1 MSSNERMPDSIWRH
15 MTQHQSLVGTSPAV
29 MTQGEGCYLRND
41 QGRKILDGFSGL
53 WCVNVGYGR
62 QELADVAY
70 EQMKKLS
77 YLAPT
82 MASEPTVQLAAKIEQ
97 MIGTPLHVYFSCSG
111 SEANETAFKI
121 ARQYHLQSGKSDGR
135 RRYKIVSRYRGYH
148 GATMGAMAATGQ
160 ANRKLGYDPEPAG
173 FIKVMPPYP
182 YRDHQKLTLEE
193 QGFEAARQL
202 EETIIH
208 EGYESVAAV
217 IMEPIISGGGVIVPP
232 DNYLPLVR
240 QICDRYGVL
249 LILDEVVSGFG
260 RTGKMFGHDHW
271 NTKADIYTFAKG
283 LASGYQPI
291 AATAVKQEIFDAFYG
306 EPGDGREF
314 RSVNTFGGSP
324 ISTAVALRNIQI
336 LEDENL
342 VENAARQGDYFR
354 AQVADRLSEHAFLG
368 DIRGKGLLTG
378 LELVGDKATR
388 EPLDQGKVTAV
399 IAHARQEYGVIIGRN
414 GNTVPG
420 RENTL
425 IIGPPLVS
433 TETEMDRIAEAI
445 AGGLETVLSNN

>member
-1 MSSNERMPDSIWRH
+1 MNCNQKMPDRFWRH
-15 MTQHQSLVGTSPAV
+15 MTQHQTLSGTSPAM
-29 MTQGEGCYLRND
+29 MTKGEGCYITNEHGK
-41 QGRKILDGFSGL
+41 QVLDGFSGL

-62 QELADVAY
+62 QELAETAY
-70 EQMKKLS
+70 EQMKNLA

-82 MASEPTVQLAAKIEQ
+82 MVSEPAVNLAGKIQ
-97 MIGTPLHVYFSCSG
+97 AMLGMPLHVYFSCSG

-121 ARQYHLQSGKSDGR
+121 ARQYHLQSGKSDGQ
-135 RRYKIVSRYRGYH
+135 RRYKILSRYRGYH

-193 QGFEAARQL
+193 QGAEAARQL

-208 EGYESVAAV
+208 EGYESVAAI

-240 QICDRYGVL
+240 EICDRYGVL

-260 RTGKMFGHDHW
+260 RTGAMFGHDHW

-306 EPGDGREF
+306 EPGDGREL
-314 RSVNTFGGSP
+314 RTVNTFGGNP
-324 ISTAVALRNIQI
+324 VATAVALKNIQI
-336 LEDENL
+336 LEEENL
-342 VENAARQGDYFR
+342 VENSARQGDYFR
-354 AQVADRLSEHAFLG
+354 AQMSERLSAHPYVGE
-368 DIRGKGLLTG
+368 IRGKGLLTG
-378 LELVGDKATR
+378 VELVGDRETR
-388 EPLDQGKVTAV
+388 DPLAQEKVTAL
-399 IAHARQEYGVIIGRN
+399 IAHALQQHSVIIGRN

-425 IIGPPLVS
+425 IIGPPLIS
-433 TETEMDRIAEAI
+433 TQTEMDQIADAVSD
-445 AGGLETVLSNN
+445 GLNAVIKNN

>member
-1 MSSNERMPDSIWRH
+1 MNSNERMPDSFWRH
-15 MTQHQSLVGTSPAV
+15 MTQHQPLMGTSPAV
-29 MTQGEGCYLRND
+29 MVQGEGCYLRND
-41 QGRKILDGFSGL
+41 QGRQLLDGFSGL

-97 MIGTPLHVYFSCSG
+97 MLGLPVNVYFSCSG

-160 ANRKLGYDPEPAG
+160 ANRKLGYDPEPTG

-193 QGFEAARQL
+193 QGAEAARQL

-208 EGYESVAAV
+208 EGYESIAAF

-271 NTKADIYTFAKG
+271 NTQADIYTFAKG

-291 AATAVKQEIFDAFYG
+291 AATAVKQEIFDAFHG
-306 EPGDGREF
+306 EPGDGREL

-324 ISTAVALRNIQI
+324 VSTAVALRNIQI
-336 LEDENL
+336 LEDEKL

-354 AQVADRLSEHAFLG
+354 AQVAERLSEHPFLG
-368 DIRGKGLLTG
+368 EIRGKGLLTG
-378 LELVGDKATR
+378 LELVTDKATR
-388 EPLDQGKVTAV
+388 EPLGQGKVTAV
-399 IAHARQEYGVIIGRN
+399 IAHALQEHGVIIGRN

-433 TETEMDRIAEAI
+433 TETEMDRIADAI

>member
-82 MASEPTVQLAAKIEQ
+82 MVSEPSVQLAAKIEQ
-97 MIGTPLHVYFSCSG
+97 LLGTTMHVYYSCSG

-193 QGFEAARQL
+193 QGAEAARQL

-217 IMEPIISGGGVIVPP
+217 IMEPVISGGGVIVPP

-354 AQVADRLSEHAFLG
+354 AQVADRLSEHPFLG

-399 IAHARQEYGVIIGRN
+399 IAHALQEYGVIIGRN

-445 AGGLETVLSNN
+445 AGGLETVLSIN